1 MIVLSGIAADTTN
14 ASPTP
19 RLYAEGDGNRGGGF
33 DYIPIPETARDATAE
48 TRTYADVPT
57 HDGTAAEYLDRIYP
71 GGGDEAVE
79 GEALADWP
87 LHHDPNFE
95 ALTYGECRPAYVER
109 LRRLEEGDAVAFYT
123 GLVDGSSD
131 APHRYVIGYFVVD
144 NVVYFGALGDET
156 ARRRIREHPE
166 NAHTKRF
173 EATGELDDNLVVVE
187 GKEGGLFDTAFR
199 ISQRTQSGHYYLRD
213 SLQDT
218 LDPEPSG
225 RKERNAYL
233 GGVKQA
239 HVLRVDT
246 DSFLETVVV

>member
-1 MIVLSGIAADTTN
+1 MIVLSGVAADTTN

-19 RLYAEGDGNRGGGF
+19 RLYDDGGF
-33 DYIPIPETARDATAE
+33 DYVPIPETVRDATVE

-57 HDGTAAEYLDRIYP
+57 RDGTAADYLDRIYP
-71 GGGDEAVE
+71 GGGDRAVE
-79 GEALADWP
+79 SEALADFP
-87 LHHDPNFE
+87 VHHDPNFE

-144 NVVYFGALGDET
+144 DVVYFEALGDDE

-173 EATGELDDNLVVVE
+173 EATGELDDNLVIVE
-187 GKEGGLFDTAFR
+187 GKEGGLLDEAFR
-199 ISQRTQSGHYYLRD
+199 ISDRTQSGHYYLRD
-213 SLQDT
+213 PLQDA

-225 RKERNAYL
+225 REDRNAYL
-233 GGVKQA
+233 GGIKQA

-246 DSFLETVVV
+246 DSFLETAVR